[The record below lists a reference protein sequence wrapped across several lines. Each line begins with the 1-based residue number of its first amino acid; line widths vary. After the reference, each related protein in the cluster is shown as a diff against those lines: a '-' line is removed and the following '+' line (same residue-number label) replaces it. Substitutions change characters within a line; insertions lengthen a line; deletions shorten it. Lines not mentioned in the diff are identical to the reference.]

1 MKKQNNS
8 SNNKSNMVTFRIN
21 DKAAEELD
29 LIKTIIQKQRGPG
42 ASNVTRTEVI
52 QILLELGTQEYLSK
66 NK

>member
-1 MKKQNNS
+1 MKNDTSAKS
-8 SNNKSNMVTFRIN
+8 NKSNMVTFRIT

-29 LIKTIIQKQRGPG
+29 LIKTIIQRQRGPG

-52 QILLELGTQEYLSK
+52 QILLELGTQKYLSE